1 MLSEKQECDK
11 YDLSSVRF
19 LYTGAAPT
27 GKETVEELLRRYP
40 TWHVGQGYG
49 MIKHPPHFPWEREE
63 REAQTTESLQ
73 V

>member
-1 MLSEKQECDK
+1 MLSAKNECDK

-40 TWHVGQGYG
+40 TWRIGQGYG
-49 MIKHPPHFPWEREE
+49 EFDSYVSRGNTDLHQ
-63 REAQTTESLQ
+63 A
-73 V
+73 